1 MSSLVIVMPAY
12 NESDGIGSFLTE
24 LVAEFGPEVEIIV
37 VNDHSTDDTAAVVA
51 RLQIDQIRLIEA
63 PVNRGHGPTTLAAL
77 GAGLGSGADYI
88 MAVDGDGQ
96 FDVAEMHALA
106 ELTANSNADVVEGV
120 RTRRGDPLFRTVTS
134 AVTRVLVALRCWH
147 RPQDANTP
155 LRCYRRAVL
164 SELVAKVPPNAMTPN
179 LFISAL
185 VRRRRYHYIEYPVR
199 SLGRR
204 GNSVEGSTWGTRL
217 RSLPTKRFVFFC
229 LNAIRQWATTRI

>member
-1 MSSLVIVMPAY
+1 MPSLVIVMPAY

-24 LVAEFGPEVEIIV
+24 LIAVFGPEVGIIV
-37 VNDHSTDDTAAVVA
+37 VNDRSTDNTAAVVTG
-51 RLQIDQIRLIEA
+51 LQSDQIRLIEA

-77 GAGLGSGADYI
+77 SAGLGSGADYI

-106 ELTANSNADVVEGV
+106 ELAFDSAADVVEGV
-120 RTRRGDPLFRTVTS
+120 RTKRDDPLFRVITS
-134 AVTRVLVALRCWH
+134 AATRVLVTLRCWR

-155 LRCYRRAVL
+155 LRCYRRAAL
-164 SELVAKVPPNAMTPN
+164 SELVAKVPPDAMTPN

-185 VRRRRYHYIEYPVR
+185 VRRRGYRYIEYPVH
-199 SLGRR
+199 SLDRR
-204 GNSVEGSTWGTRL
+204 GNSAEGSTWGTRL
-217 RSLPTKRFVFFC
+217 RSLPTRRFVFFC